1 MYFLKNNEEK
11 SKVQKELNSMI
22 NLLFKKPSNNPSSSS
37 LISRPPLPSRRMSD
51 FSKVFVPFRSQ
62 LDISIKDESKSTYFL
77 TSTKEKRNEEGGG
90 KKIEEGEKKE
100 GEERRREEVGGGKK
114 KNGGRKQDGG
124 KKEERGRMK
133 DEGKKKEEREKNIIL
148 PKINKTVAETQHN
161 LTLSSSTL
169 NLQESIED
177 GRTRKSFSVFKKMEP
192 VERKQVKVLYPINA
206 DAIIEKEIDRISKME
221 EFKAEN
227 IIKMDD
233 FFSLPASEFLLLLI
247 QLTLESSDHPTFKK
261 MIGIQPR
268 DYSLLLKAIFKRDDG
283 GKRTEGGVKKF
294 DVGGIKEE
302 GLLEEGGKKEEGGSR
317 KEERVR
323 KEDHCFFE
331 YIIQNYLIKIKMC
344 EKNMVNSAMLCGELV
359 NTILSHM

>member
-22 NLLFKKPSNNPSSSS
+22 NLLFKKPSANPSSSS
-37 LISRPPLPSRRMSD
+37 LIPRPPLPSRRMSD

-62 LDISIKDESKSTYFL
+62 LDISLKDESKSSYFL
-77 TSTKEKRNEEGGG
+77 TSTKEKRHEEVGG
-90 KKIEEGEKKE
+90 KKIEDGEKKE
-100 GEERRREEVGGGKK
+100 EEIARREEIGGGKK
-114 KNGGRKQDGG
+114 KNGGRKQDGR
-124 KKEERGRMK
+124 KEETMK
-133 DEGKKKEEREKNIIL
+133 DEGKKKEGGDKNIIL
-148 PKINKTVAETQHN
+148 PKIKKTAGETQLN

-192 VERKQVKVLYPINA
+192 VERKLVKVLYPINA
-206 DAIIEKEIDRISKME
+206 DTIIEKEIDRISKTE

-247 QLTLESSDHPTFKK
+247 QSTLESSDHPTFKK
-261 MIGIQPR
+261 MIGIQPK
-268 DYSLLLKAIFKRDDG
+268 DYSLLLKAIFKKDDG
-283 GKRTEGGVKKF
+283 GKRTEGGGKRF
-294 DVGGIKEE
+294 DAVENKEE
-302 GLLEEGGKKEEGGSR
+302 GLGEEGGSR
-317 KEERVR
+317 KEEAMKWERVR

-344 EKNMVNSAMLCGELV
+344 EQNMVNSAMICGELV
-359 NTILSHM
+359 NTVLSHM